1 MITTTYTYSNAA
13 IGDHPS
19 VFEQIHAKEK
29 NIAILQR
36 NIDALQEELT
46 WLASQTIECRASGTF
61 EEIAK
66 NLSAFKESLDFS
78 CDLFFKDAFSLL
90 EAFAKTTQAS
100 HFRLLLAT
108 VESSMCRKLHTDV
121 NDLRLLCT
129 YIGPG
134 TVWVPDEAINQE
146 ALQARK
152 SNEEIVL
159 DEKLIQQAAT
169 GDVVILKGALY
180 PDAQPILHRSP
191 VLEQPGSRRLLL
203 RIDTNSMANIW
214 A

>member
-1 MITTTYTYSNAA
+1 
-13 IGDHPS
+13 
-19 VFEQIHAKEK
+19 
-29 NIAILQR
+29 
-36 NIDALQEELT
+36 
-46 WLASQTIECRASGTF
+46 
-61 EEIAK
+61 
-66 NLSAFKESLDFS
+66 
-78 CDLFFKDAFSLL
+78 LF
-90 EAFAKTTQAS
+90 
-100 HFRLLLAT
+100 LAT
-108 VESSMCRKLHTDV
+108 VATSMCRKLHTDV

-152 SNEEIVL
+152 SNEEIVS
-159 DEKLIQQAAT
+159 DEKLIQQVDT

-180 PDAQPILHRSP
+180 PNAQPIMHRSP
-191 VLEQPGSRRLLL
+191 SLDQVGSTRLLL